1 MLTAAVEPDLGAS
14 RQQKCV
20 RAVAKPV
27 KITWQDRKGRN
38 LGPAEGKNAVSLAVS
53 LFSGVVNDPIMPS
66 N

>member
-1 MLTAAVEPDLGAS
+1 MLTAAVEPDLGAF

-27 KITWQDRKGRN
+27 KITWEDRKGRN
-38 LGPAEGKNAVSLAVS
+38 LGASEGKNAVS